1 VAFKS
6 CDELTQAIL
15 AEVGRT
21 GRSRVLLSGSLSP
34 ENLKQLTARLGHL
47 DLNDP
52 DPDPLGFENLV
63 SMVSPDMA
71 CVVFQ
76 NPGYFGTVRD
86 LTALV
91 SECREWDVPLLILN
105 SAVRAEPD
113 DRALS
118 LVAALRRIA
127 GIKIVTDR
135 FIDRFSIHLGD
146 EVDSADILEILQKM
160 GITSCEAVAMS
171 YPSYPE
177 LRPVLIINAAHQN
190 DSLIKSLR
198 DALALNAKQR

>member
-1 VAFKS
+1 MAYKDCSGLVQAVL
-6 CDELTQAIL
+6 DEV
-15 AEVGRT
+15 ERSGR
-21 GRSRVLLSGSLSP
+21 RRVLLSGSLSP
-34 ENLKQLTARLGHL
+34 DTLKILTDRLGHL
-47 DLNDP
+47 DCNDP

-63 SMVSPDMA
+63 SLVSPDMA

-105 SAVRAEPD
+105 SATRTEPDVRAS
-113 DRALS
+113 S
-118 LVAALRRIA
+118 LVTSLGRIA
-127 GIKIVTDR
+127 GIRVITDR

-146 EVDSADILEILQKM
+146 GVDSADILDFLRKR
-160 GITSCEAVAMS
+160 GIESCEAVALS

-177 LRPVLIINAAHQN
+177 LRPVLIVNAAHQN
-190 DSLIKSLR
+190 DSLIKALR
-198 DALALNAKQR
+198 DALALHAKQG